1 MTWTTVLSP
10 WGCSDAAA
18 ALALLAPLAAVQV
31 ADDKWTVEERTTFA
45 VSSVLLVA
53 DWAQTRQI
61 ARNAQS
67 FRETNPILGEHPS
80 MGRVNAY
87 FATALLLNY
96 AIGRSLD
103 RGWRSA
109 WFLGVQSVEASVVQR
124 NLSIGLTLSF

>member
-1 MTWTTVLSP
+1 MKLDRNAFIM
-10 WGCSDAAA
+10 GLRRAAVV
-18 ALALLAPLAAVQV
+18 LALLAPARMVQA
-31 ADDKWTVEERTTFA
+31 ADDWTIQERTTFA

-61 ARNAQS
+61 ARNAQT

-80 MGRVNAY
+80 MGSVNAY

-103 RGWRSA
+103 HGWRSA
-109 WFLGVQSVEASVVQR
+109 WFIGVQSVEANVVQR
-124 NLSIGLTLSF
+124 NLNIGLTLSF